1 MATECVQN
9 AVWSVNVPAKMR
21 SVWFVLIGPTVE
33 EVNAVLR
40 TQHDEGGGYGFV
52 GPSAA
57 PALYMSVYDYAV
69 GIPGDAP
76 DEEETRAQRA
86 AIGSATPTVLVMAD
100 VSGRVPGDEQVK
112 GLAELLLSA
121 FNGFGFDDYF
131 SYDHAWTLAEIRNDA
146 RVDGLHFFDYEGS
159 YERYKA
165 SKP

>member
-1 MATECVQN
+1 
-9 AVWSVNVPAKMR
+9 MR

-57 PALYMSVYDYAV
+57 PALYISVYDYAV

-76 DEEETRAQRA
+76 DEEEARAQRA
-86 AIGSATPTVLVMAD
+86 AIGSATPTVMVIAD
-100 VSGRVPGDEQVK
+100 VSGRVPGDQQVK
-112 GLAELLLSA
+112 GLAELLLGA
-121 FNGFGFDDYF
+121 FTGLAFDDYF

-146 RVDGLHFFDYEGS
+146 RVEGLRFFDCQGWYDRNKRQLPGVD
-159 YERYKA
+159 
-165 SKP
+165 